1 MKLRLI
7 LIMAGLLAVF
17 SARAKN
23 PVTLRECIDY
33 AMEHNLT
40 IRENNLTVEEKKT
53 DHTRK
58 LMSLFP
64 TISLYGSGNLNWGRS
79 VDMQELVI
87 IKNKLT
93 ESASLSLG
101 AEWTVFDGLSGFF
114 SKKAARYEIDAALL
128 DNDRLKNE
136 ISLNI
141 TEAYLQLILSEEL
154 SKVAYYNYRKMLSER
169 ERIASLVEEGQQPRS
184 ALYNIEA
191 QCAGELAR
199 LTGCRCDNKRNIMKL
214 AQLLNLPYDG
224 SFKAEYPLDGEETPP
239 PPSSTIEEIELYA
252 ERMPDILS
260 MKSIVESKRNLFSA
274 AKGSA
279 APTIT
284 LSGAYSSYYSSTA
297 EGKFGAQLRGNV
309 NPSVGVSIEVP
320 LFDGYYSAAA
330 IKNGRMEYER
340 ARLQVEERRQ
350 DMVATIQ
357 SAFIEAD
364 NLYQMML
371 SAKKKMDA
379 AEKLLDASLVKF
391 DLGGITAVEY
401 TVTRTDFLT
410 AQSEY
415 IRSKWQYVFQL
426 KIIDY
431 YKGNPIEL

>member
-1 MKLRLI
+1 
-7 LIMAGLLAVF
+7 MAGLLAEVCA
-17 SARAKN
+17 SAGN

-33 AMEHNLT
+33 AMEHNLS
-40 IRENNLTVEEKKT
+40 IRENNLTVAEKKT
-53 DHTRK
+53 EHTRK
-58 LMSLFP
+58 LLSLFP

-101 AEWTVFDGLSGFF
+101 AEWTVFDGLSGIF
-114 SKKAARYEIDAALL
+114 SRKAARYEIDAAQL

-136 ISLNI
+136 ISLSI

-154 SKVAYYNYRKMLSER
+154 SKVAYYNYQKMLSER
-169 ERIASLVEEGQQPRS
+169 ERISFLVEEGQQPGS
-184 ALYNIEA
+184 SLYNIEA
-191 QCAGELAR
+191 QCAVELSR
-199 LTGCRCDNKRNIMKL
+199 LTGSLCDNKRNIMKL
-214 AQLLNLPYDG
+214 SQLLNLPYDG
-224 SFKAEYPLDGEETPP
+224 NFKADYPQEGEDAPP
-239 PPSSTIEEIELYA
+239 PPSSTMDEIILFA

-260 MKSIVESKRNLFSA
+260 MKNSAESKRWLFSA

-279 APTIT
+279 APIVT
-284 LSGAYSSYYSSTA
+284 LSGGYSSYYSSTA
-297 EGKFGAQLRGNV
+297 EGVFGQQLKNNV
-309 NPSVGVSIEVP
+309 NPSLGLSVEIP

-330 IKNGRMEYER
+330 IKSGRMEHER
-340 ARLQVEERRQ
+340 ARLQVEERLQ

-357 SAFIEAD
+357 SAFLEAD

-371 SAKKKMDA
+371 SAKKKMEA

-415 IRSKWQYVFQL
+415 IRSKWQYIFQL

-431 YKGNPIEL
+431 YKGNQIEL

>member
-7 LIMAGLLAVF
+7 LIMTGCLV
-17 SARAKN
+17 SVCVTGKN

-33 AMEHNLT
+33 AMEHNLS
-40 IRENNLTVEEKKT
+40 IRENNLTVSEKKT
-53 DHTRK
+53 DYTRK
-58 LMSLFP
+58 LLSLFP
-64 TISLYGSGNLNWGRS
+64 SVSLYGNGNFNWGRS

-101 AEWTVFDGLSGFF
+101 AEWTVFHGLSGQF
-114 SKKAARYEIDAALL
+114 SRLAAKYEIDAALL
-128 DNDRLKNE
+128 DNDRLKDE

-154 SKVAYYNYRKMLSER
+154 SKTAFHNYQKMLSEKDR
-169 ERIASLVEEGQQPRS
+169 VTSLVEAGRQPGLS
-184 ALYNIEA
+184 LYNMEA
-191 QCAGELAR
+191 QCAGELSR
-199 LTGCRCDNKRNIMKL
+199 LTGCQCDNKRNIMKL

-224 SFKAEYPLDGEETPP
+224 GFKARYPQEMEDTPP
-239 PPSSTIEEIELYA
+239 PPDFTMEEIESYA
-252 ERMPDILS
+252 GRRPEIRA
-260 MKSIVESKRNLFSA
+260 MKSTVESKRLLVKA
-274 AKGSA
+274 AKGA
-279 APTIT
+279 ATPAIT
-284 LSGAYSSYYSSTA
+284 LSGAYSSYFSSTA
-297 EGKFGAQLRGNV
+297 GEGFGKQIANNV
-309 NPSVGVSIEVP
+309 NPSLGIGIEIP
-320 LFDGYYSAAA
+320 IFDGFYNIAA
-330 IKNGRMEYER
+330 IRNGKMEYER
-340 ARLQVEERRQ
+340 ARLQAEESMQ
-350 DMVATIQ
+350 DVVATIQ
-357 SAFIEAD
+357 SAFIEAG

-371 SAKKKMDA
+371 SAKEKMDA
-379 AEKLLDASLVKF
+379 AEKMMNASLAKF
-391 DLGGITAVEY
+391 NSGGITAVEY